1 MDESTTIP
9 YTIKKGLSEKQI
21 SQLIE
26 YAATDEGLKFTSDPK
41 RFKDKESY
49 DEFSKEIMAYYA
61 LTNEADDLLG
71 IIWFHDLPLSVI
83 ARNDLPTDRQ
93 EVTKQSQSDDD
104 AQLVNEGSEG
114 SEIASGN
121 SRNDEDMYGI
131 SFAIR
136 LYREARGKGLAQ
148 PFTEEVLADF
158 YESEE
163 YKSHPHNKIWL
174 AVSPE
179 NDPAVKLYHKL
190 GFKDLKIDEEHKKLL
205 MTLN

>member
-1 MDESTTIP
+1 MDDSTTIP

-41 RFKDKESY
+41 RFKDKETF

-71 IIWFHDLPLSVI
+71 IIWFHDL
-83 ARNDLPTDRQ
+83 DLYLNKENP
-93 EVTKQSQSDDD
+93 
-104 AQLVNEGSEG
+104 SE
-114 SEIASGN
+114 
-121 SRNDEDMYGI
+121 YGI

-136 LYREARGKGLAQ
+136 LYGEARGKGLAQ
-148 PFTEEVLADF
+148 PFTEEVMEDF
-158 YESEE
+158 KDSEE
-163 YKSHPHNKIWL
+163 YKSHPHKKIWL

-179 NDPAVKLYHKL
+179 NEPAVKLYHKL
-190 GFKDLKIDEEHKKLL
+190 GFNDLKIDEEHHKLL
-205 MTLN
+205 MILG

>member
-1 MDESTTIP
+1 MHDTTIAP
-9 YTIKKGLSEKQI
+9 YIIKKGLSEKQI

-26 YAATDEGLKFTSDPK
+26 YAKSDEGLKFTSDPK
-41 RFKDKESY
+41 RFKDKQSF
-49 DEFSKEIMAYYA
+49 DEFSKEILAYYA

-71 IIWFHDLPLSVI
+71 IIWFHDLPVI
-83 ARNDLPTDRQ
+83 PAKGGIQPEDNWMPDQVR
-93 EVTKQSQSDDD
+93 DDM
-104 AQLVNEGSEG
+104 
-114 SEIASGN
+114 
-121 SRNDEDMYGI
+121 EDYGI

-136 LYREARGKGLAQ
+136 LYGEARGKGLSQ
-148 PFTEEVLADF
+148 PFTEEVLEDF

-163 YKSHPHNKIWL
+163 YKNHPHNKIWL

-179 NDPAVKLYHKL
+179 NEPAVKLYHKL

>member
-26 YAATDEGLKFTSDPK
+26 YAATDEGLKYTSDPK

-61 LTNEADDLLG
+61 LTNESDDLLG
-71 IIWFHDLPLSVI
+71 IIWFHDL
-83 ARNDLPTDRQ
+83 DLYLNKENP
-93 EVTKQSQSDDD
+93 SD
-104 AQLVNEGSEG
+104 
-114 SEIASGN
+114 
-121 SRNDEDMYGI
+121 YGI

-136 LYREARGKGLAQ
+136 LYGEARGKGLAQ
-148 PFTEEVLADF
+148 PFTEEVLQDF

-163 YKSHPHNKIWL
+163 YKKHPHNKIWL

-179 NDPAVKLYHKL
+179 NEPAVKLYHKL
-190 GFKDLKIDEEHKKLL
+190 GFKDLKIDKEHHKLL
-205 MTLN
+205 MVLRD